1 MLKKILYIHH
11 AGNFSGAA
19 RSLSYLIENLDR
31 SKYAPELLVIQKG
44 TSIDFFR
51 KLNIK
56 IHVDDSLYPF
66 HGTTVSGMSLKRFLT
81 NWLGFFLTII
91 RFPKILRKINPEI
104 IHLNT
109 TCLFTFA
116 FVAKKGRK
124 KIKII
129 SHVREP
135 LLPSFHGS
143 TLRYFNEKYVDKLIP
158 ISNFDGAR
166 FKNKRKLK
174 VIYNFVDTNV
184 YKPKTLV
191 KNDFKTLLGIDTQS
205 IIFLYLSRVAPT
217 NGALEFVKA
226 ASEISSDEPN
236 ISFILAGFNP
246 KDDSEYNR
254 RIKKISS
261 SSKSILLLEMTT
273 NVVELISEC
282 DIIVSPF
289 TVPHFSR
296 SVIEGAAMG
305 KPAIISNV
313 GSQNELVKDGDTGL
327 VFELSDFQSFK
338 NAIVILSRDK
348 RLREEMGLNSRSLA
362 LEKFSS
368 TKNVKETF
376 SLYEN

>member
-1 MLKKILYIHH
+1 MKKILFIHH

-19 RSLSYLIENLDR
+19 RSLAYLIENLDR
-31 SKYAPELLVIQKG
+31 SIFDPELLIIQKG
-44 TSIDFFR
+44 TATDYF
-51 KLNIK
+51 KELNIK
-56 IHVDDSLYPF
+56 IYVNDTLYPF
-66 HGTTVSGMSLKRFLT
+66 HGTTVSGMSFKRFLS
-81 NWLGFFLTII
+81 NWRGFFLTIF
-91 RFPKILRKINPEI
+91 RFPKVLKNINPEI

-109 TCLFTFA
+109 SCLFAFA
-116 FVAKKGRK
+116 IVAKRSRK

-143 TLRYFNEKYVDKLIP
+143 VLRIFNEIYVDKLIP

-191 KNDFKTLLGIDTQS
+191 KHDFRNLLGIDPQS
-205 IIFLYLSRVAPT
+205 IIFLYLSRVSPT
-217 NGALEFVKA
+217 NGALEFATA
-226 ASEISSDEPN
+226 ASELSSDQPYY
-236 ISFILAGFNP
+236 SFILAGFDLE
-246 KDDSEYNR
+246 DDSEYNQK
-254 RIKKISS
+254 IKKISS
-261 SSKSILLLEMTT
+261 SSKNIFLLEMTT
-273 NVVELISEC
+273 KVVDLISES

-313 GSQNELVKDGDTGL
+313 GSQNELVEDGYTGII
-327 VFELSDFQSFK
+327 VELGDSEAFK
-338 NAIVILSRDK
+338 NAILTLGKDK
-348 RLREEMGLNSRSLA
+348 ILREKMGINSRALA

-368 TKNVKETF
+368 TKNVNETF
-376 SLYEN
+376 SLYLD